1 MGVESKGCKLRVIAS
16 GLCMATVVLVS
27 ILTDEIQVTG
37 EHTRL
42 AEFSNQQNYELS
54 PVTQRDLNDPVPVR

>member
-27 ILTDEIQVTG
+27 ILTGEIQVSG

-42 AEFSNQQNYELS
+42 VEFSNQQNYELS
-54 PVTQRDLNDPVPVR
+54 PVTQLDLNDPVPR